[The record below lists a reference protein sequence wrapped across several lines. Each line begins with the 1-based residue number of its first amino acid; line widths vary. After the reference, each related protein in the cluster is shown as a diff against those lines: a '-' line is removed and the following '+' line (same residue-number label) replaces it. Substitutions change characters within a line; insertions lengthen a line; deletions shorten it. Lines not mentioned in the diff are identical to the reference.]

1 MKWLAEAVLMAAVV
15 LLKSIPAVGA
25 APWACALVDAL
36 FLFVLILVV
45 WAQRPLGTAF
55 LASVLMP
62 VLDWAQGAIPALWVP
77 FIAVGFIFAA
87 KAADRLDRHIVT
99 RAVWALLSAY
109 LLRVLGVT
117 LGYVLLKDMAL
128 WTALK
133 SVVRNSWYV
142 FVWYAAA
149 VAAAFK
155 LGLVLSLRRIKKMQN

>member
-36 FLFVLILVV
+36 FLFVLILFV
-45 WAQRPLGTAF
+45 WAQRRPSTAF

-77 FIAVGFIFAA
+77 FIAAGFILAA
-87 KAADRLDRHIVT
+87 KAADRLDRRIVT
-99 RAVWALLSAY
+99 RGVCALLWAY

-142 FVWYAAA
+142 FAWYAAA
-149 VAAAFK
+149 VAAAA
-155 LGLVLSLRRIKKMQN
+155 GLYCRRMSKIQN

>member
-62 VLDWAQGAIPALWVP
+62 VLDWAQGAIPALWAP
-77 FIAVGFIFAA
+77 FIAVGFILAA
-87 KAADRLDRHIVT
+87 NAAENHGTHIVT

-117 LGYVLLKDMAL
+117 LGYVLLKDMGVWAAL
-128 WTALK
+128 G

-142 FVWYAAA
+142 FAWYAAA

-155 LGLVLSLRRIKKMQN
+155 LGLVLSLRRIEKMQN